1 MRANPRTEFDMTVHG
16 HLDCLEVDL
25 SIASGK
31 AMMEN
36 LFLRHGSHAVLA
48 FAAAVLMAVGSGASA
63 SAAANSYTVTNL
75 VSDVPGLAGHVDPDL
90 VNAWGLTSLP
100 TSPWWVADNG
110 TDVSTL
116 YVADGSKAPL
126 TVQVPSAPTGAVSNT
141 GPHFVVS
148 NGMSSGP
155 ARFIFATE
163 EGKILGWNPTVSVD
177 QAQVAV
183 DHSGLGAVYKGLAI
197 ASTPTGDFLYAT
209 DFHNSRVDVFDA
221 NFQQVSAPGAF
232 VDPKIPAGY
241 APFGIQN
248 LNETIVVTYA
258 KQDADRHDD
267 VAGQG
272 HGFVDRFDPSGIFLG
287 RVATHGQLNSPW
299 GIAMAPAGF
308 GAFAGDLLVGNFG
321 DGQISAFAPQ
331 PGGTF
336 ELVGQLRS
344 RNNEVIAIDGL
355 WSLQFGK
362 GNTNNGPTTTLFFTA
377 GPDGESH
384 GLFGTIT
391 AD

>member
-1 MRANPRTEFDMTVHG
+1 
-16 HLDCLEVDL
+16 
-25 SIASGK
+25 
-31 AMMEN
+31 MERQ
-36 LFLRHGSHAVLA
+36 FLRRWFRCVLA
-48 FAAAVLMAVGSGASA
+48 FTAAVLVAAGSAASA

-75 VSDVPGLAGHVDPDL
+75 VSDVPGLAAHVDADL

-116 YVADGSKAPL
+116 YRADGSKVPL

-141 GPHFVVS
+141 GSHFVVS
-148 NGMSSGP
+148 NATGSGP

-163 EGKILGWNPTVSVD
+163 EGKILGWNPNVSLT

-209 DFHNSRVDVFDA
+209 DFHNGRVDVFDG
-221 NFQQVSAPGAF
+221 NFQQVNAPVAF

-248 LNETIVVTYA
+248 LNGTIVVTYA

-267 VAGQG
+267 VPGQG
-272 HGFVDRFDPSGIFLG
+272 HGFVDRFDTSGIFLG

-299 GIAMAPAGF
+299 GIAMAPVGF

-331 PGGTF
+331 PDGTF
-336 ELVGQLRS
+336 ELLGQLRTG
-344 RNNEVIAIDGL
+344 NHQVVTIDGL

-362 GNTNNGPTTTLFFTA
+362 GTQNNGPTTTLFFTA

-391 AD
+391 AG